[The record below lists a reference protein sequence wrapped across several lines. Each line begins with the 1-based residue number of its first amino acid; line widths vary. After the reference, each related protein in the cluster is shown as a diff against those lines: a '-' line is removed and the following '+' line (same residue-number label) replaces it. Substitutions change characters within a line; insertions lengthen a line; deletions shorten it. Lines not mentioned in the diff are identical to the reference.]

1 MCFSMM
7 FFAGCGNNNSTNNGR
22 GVEATADPDHNV
34 GNDGD
39 SVMEDV
45 GEGAKD
51 VIDGAEDAVDGAANG
66 TKRVIDGVTD
76 DDTDDTG
83 MRDND
88 GDTNNSVTSG
98 KNR

>member
-1 MCFSMM
+1 MSMM
-7 FFAGCGNNNSTNNGR
+7 LFAGCGNNNSTDRRDNGMDT
-22 GVEATADPDHNV
+22 EATATPDRNYGDV
-34 GNDGD
+34 RDDGD

-76 DDTDDTG
+76 DDSDK
-83 MRDND
+83 
-88 GDTNNSVTSG
+88 NNSVTSG
-98 KNR
+98 KNNYSERQK